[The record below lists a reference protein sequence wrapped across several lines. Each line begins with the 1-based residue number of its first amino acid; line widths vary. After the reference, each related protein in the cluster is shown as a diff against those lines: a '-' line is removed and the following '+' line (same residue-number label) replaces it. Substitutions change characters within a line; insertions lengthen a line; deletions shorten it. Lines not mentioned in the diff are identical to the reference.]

1 MKKFALII
9 IVLLNFV
16 FSSNAQEIELEKFLD
31 KAYQATLEYRE
42 TFKNLVAEE
51 LRTYDYFRKD
61 ESLKD
66 SRKIK
71 SIFIVYQSPKN
82 NSIAEYRNVIEFNGK
97 NVARSDEGVIKFVE
111 KLAKSDSSSEE
122 FERLRKEANRFD
134 GKSHAYGLTLGQGV
148 PLQPFYRPFFE
159 FQIVGKEK
167 IEGREVVVVEYKQ
180 TKVTLRIKVNATDE
194 ELKQEPSGTS
204 YDTFLPNNFRPTNP
218 RMQGKLW
225 LDAETAQLWR
235 NEFFVTIQPA
245 FLSKPIVSANFL
257 NEYQSSEFGIL
268 VPKKL
273 WMISY
278 RFAGKSDSD
287 LIKTKAATKTFEY
300 SKFSKAETEIKETK
314 TAK

>member
-218 RMQGKLW
+218 RVHGKLW
-225 LDAETAQLWR
+225 LDAETGQIWR
-235 NEFFVTIQPA
+235 DEYNVTIQPTI
-245 FLSKPIVSANFL
+245 LSKPVVAFAFL
-257 NEYQSSEFGIL
+257 FHYQSGEFRIL
-268 VPKKL
+268 TPNKFL
-273 WMISY
+273 IRFY
-278 RFAGKSDSD
+278 RFSGKGEAD
-287 LIKTKAATKTFEY
+287 LKVSKVSQNLIEYTKFIKLKTEA
-300 SKFSKAETEIKETK
+300 KEAKTEK
-314 TAK
+314 